1 MRYFVDVL
9 PSVAHP
15 PSHTYPRLQYVAQ
28 MHEASAERTFPRP
41 SRVQDRYM
49 VGPMHHQRYVG
60 IGYDPLR
67 PPHTIPH
74 DCTTPIVV
82 LADILV
88 LGGAGCL
95 GGPPDSQRHSIG
107 LILAVISRMACTQ
120 GITVMTNCL
129 AATQKHP
136 YAWIQVSLAYGTR

>member
-1 MRYFVDVL
+1 MSGSRDL
-9 PSVAHP
+9 E
-15 PSHTYPRLQYVAQ
+15 YVVQ

-95 GGPPDSQRHSIG
+95 PPPPDSQAKAETGCRMRNAQ
-107 LILAVISRMACTQ
+107 LISDR
-120 GITVMTNCL
+120 
-129 AATQKHP
+129 
-136 YAWIQVSLAYGTR
+136 R